1 MALSDNQNMSLR
13 LKFILYLILVHLL
26 FAGVAIYLLLQQR
39 LWLIAVEAVFAL
51 SLISGLKLIQDLFG
65 TLDLIN
71 TGAQFISDSDF
82 TSRFRE
88 VGQREMD
95 DLIQVYNRMVDHLR
109 EERTKLQEQHYF
121 LDKIL
126 TASPSGIITL
136 DFDEQITMVNP
147 SAERMLQVK
156 REELIGKKLAALNTP
171 FTTELSEL
179 KTGES
184 KVIPLLGRRR
194 VKCQKS
200 QFLDR
205 GFPRHFILM
214 EELTEELRQSEKAA
228 YEKLIRLMSHEVNNT
243 VGSANSLLHSCFHY
257 TDQLQKED
265 RQDLETALR
274 VVISRT
280 QQLNAFMRSFADVV
294 RLPPPKLHPCDVPGL
309 LEDIALLLRAESE
322 RREITWV
329 WEIDAPLDPVPMD
342 RGQMEQAFVNILKN
356 AMEAIGERGQI
367 KIHLGKKA
375 ERSFVVI
382 EDTGTGLTPE
392 IRAHLFTPFFSTKA
406 NGQGIGLTL
415 VQEILDQHQFEFSLE
430 GEPGQPT
437 QFTIYF

>member
-1 MALSDNQNMSLR
+1 MSLR
-13 LKFILYLILVHLL
+13 LKFILYLIIIHLL
-26 FAGVAIYLLLQQR
+26 FAGVAIYLLLQNR
-39 LWLIAVEAVFAL
+39 LWLLVVEAVFAL
-51 SLISGLKLIQDLFG
+51 SLISGLKLIQHLFG

-88 VGQREMD
+88 VGQPEMD
-95 DLIQVYNRMVDHLR
+95 QLIQVYNRMVDHLR
-109 EERTKLQEQHYF
+109 EERTRLQEQHYF

-126 TASPSGIITL
+126 TASPSGVITL
-136 DFDEQITMVNP
+136 DFDEYIALVNP
-147 SAERMLQVK
+147 SAARMLQATK
-156 REELIGKKLAALNTP
+156 DELVGKKLAELNTA
-171 FTTELSEL
+171 FTSELSEL
-179 KTGES
+179 APGES

-243 VGSANSLLHSCFHY
+243 VGASNSLLYSCLNY
-257 TDQLQKED
+257 TNQLNEED
-265 RQDLETALR
+265 RQDFDAALR
-274 VVISRT
+274 VAISRT
-280 QQLNAFMRSFADVV
+280 HQLNEFMRSFADVV
-294 RLPPPKLHPCDVPGL
+294 RLPPPKLHPGDVQGL

-329 WEIDAPLDPVPMD
+329 WEIESPLIPIPMD
-342 RGQMEQAFVNILKN
+342 RSQMEQAFVNIFKN

-367 KIHLGKKA
+367 KVCLGKRA
-375 ERSFVVI
+375 ERDFVMV
-382 EDTGTGLTPE
+382 EDTGGGFTPE
-392 IRAHLFTPFFSTKA
+392 VRAHLFTPFFSTKA

>member
-1 MALSDNQNMSLR
+1 MSLR
-13 LKFILYLILVHLL
+13 LKFILYLIIIHLL

-39 LWLIAVEAVFAL
+39 LWLLAVEAVFAL
-51 SLISGLKLIQDLFG
+51 SLISGLKLIQHLFG

-95 DLIQVYNRMVDHLR
+95 ELIQVYNRMADHLR
-109 EERTKLQEQHYF
+109 EERTRMQEQHYF

-136 DFDEQITMVNP
+136 DFDEHIAMVNP
-147 SAERMLQVK
+147 SAARMLQVAK
-156 REELIGKKLAALNTP
+156 DELLGKKLVELRTP
-171 FTTELSEL
+171 FTLELSEMAP
-179 KTGES
+179 GES

-214 EELTEELRQSEKAA
+214 EELTEELRQSEKSA

-243 VGSANSLLHSCFHY
+243 VGASNSLLYSCLNY
-257 TDQLQKED
+257 TGQLNEED
-265 RQDLETALR
+265 RQDFEAALR
-274 VVISRT
+274 VAISRT
-280 QQLNAFMRSFADVV
+280 HQLNEFMRSFADVV
-294 RLPPPKLHPCDVPGL
+294 RLPPPKLQPCDVQGL

-322 RREITWV
+322 RREIIWV
-329 WEIDAPLDPVPMD
+329 WEVESVLDPIPMD
-342 RGQMEQAFVNILKN
+342 RSQMEQAFVNILKN

-367 KIHLGKKA
+367 KIRLSQKA
-375 ERSFVVI
+375 GRSFVMI
-382 EDTGTGLTPE
+382 EDTGGGFTPE
-392 IRAHLFTPFFSTKA
+392 VRAHLFTPFFSTKA

-430 GEPGQPT
+430 GEMGQPT

>member
-1 MALSDNQNMSLR
+1 MSLR
-13 LKFILYLILVHLL
+13 LKFILYLILIHLL

-39 LWLIAVEAVFAL
+39 LWLLAVEAVFAL
-51 SLISGLKLIQDLFG
+51 SLISGLKLIQHLFG

-88 VGQREMD
+88 VGQPEMD
-95 DLIQVYNRMVDHLR
+95 RLIQVYNRMVDHLR
-109 EERTKLQEQHYF
+109 EERTRLQEQHYF

-126 TASPSGIITL
+126 TASPSGVITL
-136 DFDEQITMVNP
+136 DFDEHIAMVNP
-147 SAERMLQVK
+147 SAARMLQAAK
-156 REELIGKKLAALNTP
+156 DELIGQKLAELKTP
-171 FTTELSEL
+171 FTAELSEL
-179 KTGES
+179 EPGES

-243 VGSANSLLHSCFHY
+243 VGASNSLLYSCLNY
-257 TDQLQKED
+257 TGQLNEED
-265 RQDLETALR
+265 RQDFETALR
-274 VVISRT
+274 VAISRT
-280 QQLNAFMRSFADVV
+280 HQLNEFMRGFADVV
-294 RLPPPKLHPCDVPGL
+294 RLPPPKLHPCDAQGL

-329 WEIDAPLDPVPMD
+329 WEIESLLDPIPMD

-367 KIHLGKKA
+367 KIRLGQ
-375 ERSFVVI
+375 RGGRGFVMI
-382 EDTGTGLTPE
+382 EDTGGGFTPE
-392 IRAHLFTPFFSTKA
+392 VRAHLFTPFFSTKA